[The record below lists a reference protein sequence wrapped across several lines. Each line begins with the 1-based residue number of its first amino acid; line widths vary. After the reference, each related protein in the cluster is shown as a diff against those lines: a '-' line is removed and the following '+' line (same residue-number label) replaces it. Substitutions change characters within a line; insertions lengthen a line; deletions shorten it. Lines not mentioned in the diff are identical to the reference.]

1 MPLNKKQKAIIRQNE
16 EGEFETPE
24 EFENAL
30 NAAESKQGSSEA
42 AAGGAPPN
50 QVARLQANFAALLS
64 KQQRGKNPLALSQLP
79 AVRDEVT
86 RRYQANP
93 ECFLEMG
100 TAQEVFA
107 SVIEEIDEVAQKDG
121 MSVFSQAKAADG
133 KDAASAADKK
143 PPESKEAADKGKAA
157 DDAATPEDKKAPD
170 ELAES
175 LKAENGDKVAGSSPQ
190 PQSSNGSEAKAAKLI
205 SDVWAQP
212 PGSENFKT
220 RSPVM
225 TEAELK
231 IVLDNPGILEVG
243 KPVPQSP
250 DLG

>member
-64 KQQRGKNPLALSQLP
+64 KQQRGEKPLALSQLP

-133 KDAASAADKK
+133 KDAASADKK

-175 LKAENGDKVAGSSPQ
+175 LKAENGDKVTGSSPQ
-190 PQSSNGSEAKAAKLI
+190 PQSSNGSDAKAAKLI
-205 SDVWAQP
+205 KDVVAQP
-212 PGSENFKT
+212 PGSDNFKT

-225 TEAELK
+225 TEAELQ
-231 IVLDNPGILEVG
+231 IILDNPGILEMDT
-243 KPVPQSP
+243 PEPLSP
-250 DLG
+250 DPR